1 MNKKEYMDK
10 SQPRATRRCFS
21 ATNEH
26 IHQGCMHSRY
36 YDTYAK

>member
-10 SQPRATRRCFS
+10 PQPRATYRYLNAAYEYIR
-21 ATNEH
+21 
-26 IHQGCMHSRY
+26 QGCMHSRY